1 MNEDGEQGEE
11 AEAPEPKGKGKAKAK
26 AKVKAKAEGGG
37 RGRRAKRNEEA
48 EGHDTAKDDDGKGAK
63 LGKAETG
70 TGEPHV
76 VEAEKKPKR
85 PRGKAKSK
93 AEKPDVEPA
102 AAPSQPED
110 LTDKD
115 DEIDQV
121 KTPVKRLFHAVSDDE
136 EPEHADP
143 FPPPPVPE
151 GKAETRRQR
160 LKRLSLEIAPE
171 PAKEFVKKTIDKP
184 APKRRHRKKAEVTS
198 PSGST
203 QAILKSPAVKKEQVR
218 RRRARKNQDDESSCV
233 EDPLM
238 KGIIKG
244 HLKASE
250 LLPFDA
256 LQVYCREK
264 IHAYK
269 YNTCR
274 LNPYFGRAASGVK
287 YTGDPAGP
295 EVIYYSFRNGAF
307 NHRVVA
313 CYIASALTV
322 SWLRDLGFA
331 TNK

>member
-26 AKVKAKAEGGG
+26 AKGKAKAEGGG
-37 RGRRAKRNEEA
+37 RGRRAKKNEEA
-48 EGHDTAKDDDGKGAK
+48 EGHDTAKGDDGKGAK
-63 LGKAETG
+63 LDKAETG

-102 AAPSQPED
+102 VAPSQPED

-143 FPPPPVPE
+143 FPPPPLPE
-151 GKAETRRQR
+151 GKAEGRRQR
-160 LKRLSLEIAPE
+160 LKRLSVEIAPE

-184 APKRRHRKKAEVTS
+184 APKRRYRKKAEVTS

-203 QAILKSPAVKKEQVR
+203 QAILNSPAVKKEQVR

-295 EVIYYSFRNGAF
+295 EVIYYSFKNGAF